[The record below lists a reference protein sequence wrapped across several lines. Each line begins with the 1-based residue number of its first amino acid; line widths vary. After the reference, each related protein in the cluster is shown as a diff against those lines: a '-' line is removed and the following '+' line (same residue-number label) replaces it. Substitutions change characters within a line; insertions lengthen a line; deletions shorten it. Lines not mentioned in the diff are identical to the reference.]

1 MKIFFLLLYC
11 FISFEAYA
19 LSIRCDFEEVYKNG
33 ETQQGFFLLKD
44 QDLRYEYFNK
54 SLYTVFYLNNRLFVS
69 ENMNRTKT
77 QMIENRNTVLPN
89 IMKIYDDY
97 PDIKDK
103 YFTNGY
109 EIKVEHNNNEFIK
122 RISISSIDLNL
133 SIYFLNCQ
141 KRDLDDEYFDF
152 NPVIDYVYS
161 SK

>member
-1 MKIFFLLLYC
+1 MKIIIF
-11 FISFEAYA
+11 FISFFISLEAYS

-44 QDLRYEYFNK
+44 KDLRYEYFSK
-54 SLYTVFYLNNRLFVS
+54 SLYTVFYLDNRLFVS
-69 ENMNRTKT
+69 ENNNRTKT
-77 QMIENRNTVLPN
+77 QIIENRNTVLPN

-97 PDIKDK
+97 PEIKDN

-109 EIKVEHNNNEFIK
+109 EIKVDLNTNKFIK
-122 RISISSIDLNL
+122 RISINSTDLSL

-141 KRDLDDEYFDF
+141 NKDLPDEYFDF

>member
-1 MKIFFLLLYC
+1 MRIIIFFIYF
-11 FISFEAYA
+11 FISLEAYS

-44 QDLRYEYFNK
+44 KDLRYEYFSK
-54 SLYTVFYLNNRLFVS
+54 SLYTVFYLDNRLFVS
-69 ENMNRTKT
+69 ENNNRTKT
-77 QMIENRNTVLPN
+77 QIIENRNTVLPN

-97 PDIKDK
+97 PEIKDN

-109 EIKVEHNNNEFIK
+109 EIKVDLNTNKFIK
-122 RISISSIDLNL
+122 RISINSTDLSL

-141 KRDLDDEYFDF
+141 NKDLPDEYFDF